1 MLSQPPYALA
11 PVVFRF
17 RALAALAGRLPLGGE
32 REVAMTLLMGARL
45 ADGCTAREGFPVEQR
60 RARAA
65 GARHWI
71 GALSLPAATRSAALQ
86 VAEASAGESMEGV
99 AAALDRLIA
108 IAAPLLDPPS
118 RAELRQLLSALRAG

>member
-32 REVAMTLLMGARL
+32 RELAMTLLIGARL
-45 ADGCTAREGFPVEQR
+45 ADGCTAREGLPAELR
-60 RARAA
+60 TARAT

-71 GALSLPAATRSAALQ
+71 GALSLTASARSAALQ
-86 VAEASAGESMEGV
+86 VAETSAGESKEGV
-99 AAALDRLIA
+99 ALAVDRLA
-108 IAAPLLDPPS
+108 TIAAPLLDPPS
-118 RAELRQLLSALRAG
+118 RAEIKQLLAALRAA